1 MMRLIT
7 LLLMLFA
14 VPAAAAQPRLD
25 AADLK
30 AIRAAVSAQLD
41 AFAHDDGPKA
51 FSYATSD
58 IRQQFGDPD
67 TFLAMVRHN
76 YAVVYRPASVTFL
89 VPLQEYGEVLQ
100 QVRMTD
106 ASGGVWLAR
115 YHMERQPDGRWL
127 IAGCDLARIEGRA
140 T

>member
-1 MMRLIT
+1 MRS
-7 LLLMLFA
+7 LLLALLLFA
-14 VPAAAAQPRLD
+14 LPVSAAEPRLD
-25 AADLK
+25 AADLS

-58 IRQQFGDPD
+58 IREQFRDPD
-67 TFLAMVRHN
+67 SFLAMVRHS

-89 VPLQEYGEVLQ
+89 APIQEYGEVLQ

-106 ASGGVWLAR
+106 ANGGVWLAR

-127 IAGCDLARIEGRA
+127 IAGCDLARSEGRA

>member
-1 MMRLIT
+1 MRLILLALALFT
-7 LLLMLFA
+7 L
-14 VPAAAAQPRLD
+14 PAAAAEPRLG
-25 AADLK
+25 AADLN

-41 AFAHDDGPKA
+41 AFAHDDGAKA

-58 IRQQFGDPD
+58 IREQFRDAD
-67 TFLAMVRHN
+67 SFLAMVRHS

-89 VPLQEYGEVLQ
+89 ATLQEYGEVLQ